1 MRIDGTYWTI
11 TPHDYREEA
20 GGFEINGDGF
30 IGDNYVNDER
40 GIRPVI
46 NIKGNA
52 IKSGS
57 GTANNPFSIEWYKNE
72 LSFFFCCMFY
82 IFCVKL
88 YVE

>member
-57 GTANNPFSIEWYKNE
+57 GTANNPFRIE
-72 LSFFFCCMFY
+72 LRGVDTLLFF
-82 IFCVKL
+82 ILVHIL
-88 YVE
+88 YW